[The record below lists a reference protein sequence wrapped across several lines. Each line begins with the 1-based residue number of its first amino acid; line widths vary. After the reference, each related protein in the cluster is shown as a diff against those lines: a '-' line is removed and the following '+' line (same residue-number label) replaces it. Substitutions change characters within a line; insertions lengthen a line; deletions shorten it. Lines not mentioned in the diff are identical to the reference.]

1 MKNLT
6 PWGPHLYG
14 WDSEPLEKS
23 RKIYGRLRIPKAQ
36 RKAVLKPLW
45 RTPAL
50 SSNQNLDETE
60 KGPPPTPP
68 PPHWSRYSVQET
80 TCLSGG
86 SRIG

>member
-6 PWGPHLYG
+6 P

-23 RKIYGRLRIPKAQ
+23 RKISGRLRILKAQ
-36 RKAVLKPLW
+36 RKDVLKPLW
-45 RTPAL
+45 RTPTL

-60 KGPPPTPP
+60 KRPPGPH
-68 PPHWSRYSVQET
+68 PHGTGPRAAYRAK
-80 TCLSGG
+80 CLSGG